1 VRTEANEC
9 QLWFEGGNSFL
20 VTQADRQSER
30 HKGRPRREVRAAWTA
45 DNACPDSNL
54 MTTNQRAP
62 RSNYER
68 RLLSVALTFGI
79 VISTFYVLSIGEHFF
94 VPLVMAVLAVYLV
107 DIVSR
112 LIRRIRIA
120 DHPVPAVL
128 SVILSFGIIFG
139 LGFALIEIV
148 AQNAFHVA
156 AAAPKYQARLQ
167 QLQGEVFSRVGIEE
181 PPELRQ
187 LVKTVDLRSVF
198 TAVAKAVA
206 GVLEDVT
213 LVLIYG
219 LFIMLERRFFPIK
232 VQALFP
238 DPERR
243 KNAIRIMRRID
254 RDIHTYLGVKTAVS
268 FTSAV
273 LAYILMRIVGLDF
286 AEFWALL
293 IFILHFI
300 PTIGVIVATLLPTL
314 LAAVQF
320 DDLGQFLILGIGIT
334 AIAQLMGN
342 VVEPNVMGESL
353 NLSPLTVIIALIIW
367 GSLWGIVGA
376 FLCVPLTV
384 ILVIVLSN
392 FDSTRWVSI
401 LLSKTGE
408 VRSPE

>member
-1 VRTEANEC
+1 
-9 QLWFEGGNSFL
+9 
-20 VTQADRQSER
+20 
-30 HKGRPRREVRAAWTA
+30 
-45 DNACPDSNL
+45 
-54 MTTNQRAP
+54 MTTNQGAP
-62 RSNYER
+62 RLTYQR
-68 RLLSVALTFGI
+68 RIVSIALTFGV

-120 DHPVPAVL
+120 DRALPSVL
-128 SVILSFGIIFG
+128 SVIMAFAIIFG

-148 AQNAFHVA
+148 AQNAVHVA

-167 QLQGEVFSRVGIEE
+167 QLQGELFARVGIEE

-187 LVKTVDLRSVF
+187 LLKTVDLRSVF
-198 TAVAKAVA
+198 TGVAKEVA
-206 GVLEDVT
+206 GVLEDVA

-219 LFIMLERRFFPIK
+219 LFIMLERRYVPIK

-243 KNAIRIMRRID
+243 KNAIRIIRRID

-268 FTSAV
+268 FTSAL

-286 AEFWALL
+286 AAFWALL
-293 IFILHFI
+293 IFVLHFI

-320 DDLGQFLILGIGIT
+320 DNLGPFLVIGIGIT

-342 VVEPNVMGESL
+342 VVEPNVMGETL
-353 NLSPLTVIIALIIW
+353 NLSPLTVIIALIVW

-408 VRSPE
+408 IRSSE

>member
-1 VRTEANEC
+1 
-9 QLWFEGGNSFL
+9 
-20 VTQADRQSER
+20 
-30 HKGRPRREVRAAWTA
+30 
-45 DNACPDSNL
+45 
-54 MTTNQRAP
+54 MTTNEGATRLTYQR
-62 RSNYER
+62 RIVSI
-68 RLLSVALTFGI
+68 ALTFGV

-120 DHPVPAVL
+120 DRAVPSVL
-128 SVILSFGIIFG
+128 SVIMAFAIIFG

-148 AQNAFHVA
+148 AQNAVHVA

-167 QLQGEVFSRVGIEE
+167 QLQGELFARAGIEE

-187 LVKTVDLRSVF
+187 LLKTVDLRSVF
-198 TAVAKAVA
+198 TAVTKEVA

-219 LFIMLERRFFPIK
+219 LFIMLERRYVPIK

-243 KNAIRIMRRID
+243 KNAIRIIRRID

-268 FTSAV
+268 FTSAL

-286 AEFWALL
+286 AAFWALL
-293 IFILHFI
+293 IFVLHFI

-320 DDLGQFLILGIGIT
+320 DNLGPFLVIGIGIT
-334 AIAQLMGN
+334 AIAQFMGN

-353 NLSPLTVIIALIIW
+353 NLSPLTVIIALIVW

-408 VRSPE
+408 IRSSE